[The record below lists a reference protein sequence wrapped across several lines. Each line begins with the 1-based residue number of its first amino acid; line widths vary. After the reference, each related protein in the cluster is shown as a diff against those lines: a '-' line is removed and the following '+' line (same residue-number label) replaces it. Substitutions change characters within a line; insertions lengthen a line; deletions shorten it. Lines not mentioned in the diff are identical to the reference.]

1 MMATV
6 RFLRMLSNS
15 VIAGML
21 MSGYLAILFLHLNP
35 SFPLI
40 PSAVLPLLLVMAIA
54 YGLNLS
60 VAFYALIVVRQL
72 IGSEVLSPGWLSVRL
87 LSWFCTIAAAAA
99 SVLMWLNLRGFA
111 PVLRPETTTRMS
123 AGAITMSAS
132 AVVFLLIAFAHIGR
146 RGGRMSAVVLT
157 AMMAISL
164 AAPLAARG
172 RSMAPAVASSSG
184 VSPLALATAP
194 APGRVFVLAFDGAT
208 LDIISPA
215 VAEGRLPNLA
225 RIFDGGAVL
234 HLATLRPTQAEPVWS
249 AIMTGRLPDG
259 NGVRASALYRVHE
272 SDPGIELLPDYCF
285 AQALVRYGFLIE
297 EPHQSSALR
306 ARPLWRI
313 LNDSALSVGVIGLP
327 LTHPAPEVHGYLVSD
342 EFHRLSDTVRTLD
355 EGTAVSPAEALL
367 VVRDALDEPPLPDPQ
382 AVLVAAPDRPQ
393 GADLRPDPAPIA
405 GDRMHLQI
413 MRRMQALLEVQ
424 FIAARFP
431 GVDAVGHSYLRYADP
446 SAFGDV
452 SAEQLRQYGRVLP
465 DYYGFVDAVVGFAV
479 ESLKPD
485 DLLLVISGFG
495 MEPLSLGKRVLEQ
508 LFGDAR
514 ISGSHERAPD
524 GFLLAYGTA
533 VSPGRPPRA
542 SLVDVTPTI
551 LYYLGLPVG
560 RDMDGFARTD
570 LFRPA
575 FTASRPVTFIPTYG
589 R

>member
-1 MMATV
+1 MIARV

-21 MSGYLAILFLHLNP
+21 MSGYLAILVLHLNP
-35 SFPLI
+35 SFPLS
-40 PSAVLPLLLVMAIA
+40 PAAVLPLVLVMAIA
-54 YGLNLS
+54 YGVNVS
-60 VAFYALIVVRQL
+60 AAFYALIVVRQL

-87 LSWFCTIAAAAA
+87 LSWFCTMAAAVA
-99 SVLMWLNLRGFA
+99 SALMWLNLRGFA
-111 PVLRPETTTRMS
+111 PVLPSEATTRMS
-123 AGAITMSAS
+123 AGAITLSAS
-132 AVVFLLIAFAHIGR
+132 AVVFLLIAFAHVGR

-172 RSMAPAVASSSG
+172 RSIDQPLESTAT
-184 VSPLALATAP
+184 VSPLALDTAP
-194 APGRVFVLAFDGAT
+194 SAGRVVVLAFDGAT
-208 LDIISPA
+208 LDFISPA
-215 VAEGRLPNLA
+215 VAEGRLPNLG

-249 AIMTGRLPDG
+249 AILTGRLPDA
-259 NGVRASALYRVHE
+259 NGIRASALYRA
-272 SDPGIELLPDYCF
+272 SADDPAIELLPDYCF
-285 AQALVRYGFLIE
+285 AQALVRFGFLVE
-297 EPHQSSALR
+297 SPHQSSALR

-313 LNDSALSVGVIGLP
+313 LSDSALSVGVIGLP
-327 LTHPAPEVHGYLVSD
+327 LTHPAPPVHGYLVSD
-342 EFHRLSDTVRTLD
+342 EFHRLGDTVRALED
-355 EGTAVSPAEALL
+355 GTSVSPAAALL
-367 VVRDALDEPPLPDPQ
+367 AIREALDEPPSPDPET
-382 AVLVAAPDRPQ
+382 VLVSASERPQ
-393 GADLRPDPAPIA
+393 GADLRPDPAPIV

-413 MRRMQALLEVQ
+413 MLGMQAQLEAQ
-424 FIAARFP
+424 FLAARFP
-431 GVDAVGHSYLRYADP
+431 GVDAVGHYYLRYADP

-452 SAEQLRQYGRVLP
+452 SAEQLRQYGRVLS
-465 DYYGFVDAVVGFAV
+465 DYYGFVDTVVGRAI
-479 ESLKPD
+479 ELLRPD

-524 GFLLAYGTA
+524 GFLLAYGSA
-533 VSPGRPPRA
+533 VSPGRPARA

-570 LFRPA
+570 LFRPT